1 MMQVRMS
8 VTEQSQPASARRM
21 AIELANKAGLDET
34 TVADIALLV
43 TELGTNLVK
52 HAIDGELLMRRVGVD
67 GEAGL
72 EILSL
77 DKGPGIQDIGRSLE
91 DGFSSRGTSGTG
103 LGSVRRK
110 AKTFDIYSQSSKGT
124 AIVTRIM
131 TPQFKMPIHGMQP
144 VGVIHQAV
152 QGETLCGDDWIVQ
165 EFADGWVCAVV
176 DGLGHGVVA
185 AEAAAPMIEA
195 IRTAQG
201 RNTPVELIEAAH
213 HAARATRGAA
223 MAVAVV
229 DTAKNLLRFAG
240 IGNIVGVIVDKE
252 RQRHLVSHS
261 GIVGHQYRHL
271 SEFSYPWTNG
281 AVLVLHSDGIRSH
294 WDLSAYPGLLSRDAS
309 LIAGVLFRDFPRGR
323 DDATIVVVKGH

>member
-8 VTEQSQPASARRM
+8 VTEQTQPASARRK
-21 AIELANKAGLDET
+21 AIELANEAGLDET
-34 TVADIALLV
+34 TVAGIALLV

-52 HAIDGELLMRRVGVD
+52 HAIDGELLMRRIDMD

-91 DGFSSRGTSGTG
+91 DGFSTRGTSWTG

-110 AKTFDIYSQSSKGT
+110 ASNFDIYSQSNKGT
-124 AIVTRIM
+124 AIVARII
-131 TPQFKMPIHGMQP
+131 TPHFRMPIQGVQP
-144 VGVIHQAV
+144 VGVIHQAI
-152 QGETLCGDDWIVQ
+152 QGEMLCGDDWIVR

-201 RNTPVELIEAAH
+201 RKTPGELIEAAH

-229 DTAKNLLRFAG
+229 DTARNLLRFAG
-240 IGNIVGVIVDKE
+240 IGNIVGVIVGKE
-252 RQRHLVSHS
+252 LPRHLVSQA
-261 GIVGHQYRHL
+261 GIVGHQYRNL
-271 SEFSYPWTNG
+271 SEFTYPWSND
-281 AVLVLHSDGIRSH
+281 AVLVLHSDGIRSQ
-294 WDLSAYPGLLSRDAS
+294 WDLSAYPGLLSHDSS
-309 LIAGVLFRDFPRGR
+309 LIAGVLFRDFMRER
-323 DDATIVVVKGH
+323 DDATIVVVKNH